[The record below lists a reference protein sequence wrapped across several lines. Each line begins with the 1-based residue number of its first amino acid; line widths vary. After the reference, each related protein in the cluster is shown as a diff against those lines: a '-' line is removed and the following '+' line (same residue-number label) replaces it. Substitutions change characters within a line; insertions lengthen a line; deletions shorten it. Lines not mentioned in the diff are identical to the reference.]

1 MTGLGSKYACGLYLT
16 KLGIKVNRANF
27 LKNNTPIFGALM
39 TTTQLETSV
48 IIIGAGPAGA
58 GTSFFLSKNG
68 IPHIV
73 IEKEAFPRD
82 KVCGDACSGK
92 TALVINRA
100 NPAWLDEI
108 LQDSSRFMPSWGITF
123 VAPNGKSLDIP
134 FSPNRT
140 PETKAPGF
148 TVPRLVLD
156 NFLFSKMA
164 SAQCRIYQNATVAAI
179 ENVAG
184 GVCVTMLHEGNTYSI
199 SAPLLVGAD
208 GDKSMV
214 RKQYL
219 SESTAPKTYAVGLR
233 AYYSGVTDLKKD
245 NFIELHFLPEMLPG
259 YLWIFPLPNGMA
271 NVGVGI
277 LSERIREKKINLRE
291 QMLYAIKNN
300 PQIAPRFA
308 NATMHGKIQGW
319 GLPLGMEQQ
328 PISGDNFMLVGDAA
342 ALIDPF
348 SGEGIGN
355 ALYSGMLAAA
365 AIKEALDSKNF
376 SGAFIKKAY
385 DDVFYK
391 RIGDELKISATLQRL
406 CKYPWLF
413 NFVVNKAAKS
423 ASLRNTISCM
433 FSDMDLREQL
443 SKPSFYLRILFN
455 K

>member
-1 MTGLGSKYACGLYLT
+1 MST
-16 KLGIKVNRANF
+16 K
-27 LKNNTPIFGALM
+27 
-39 TTTQLETSV
+39 QLNTSV

-58 GTSFFLSKNG
+58 GTSFFLSKYE

-73 IEKEAFPRD
+73 IDKETFPRD

-100 NPAWLDEI
+100 NPDWLNEI
-108 LQDSSRFMPSWGITF
+108 LADEKTFTPSWGIKF
-123 VAPNGKSLDIP
+123 VAPNGRALDIP
-134 FSPNRT
+134 FTNKRT
-140 PETKAPGF
+140 KETKAPGF
-148 TVPRLVLD
+148 TVSRLVFD
-156 NFLFSKMA
+156 NFLFQKMA
-164 SAQCRIYQNATVAAI
+164 SPYCTIYQGAKVAAI
-179 ENVAG
+179 TSGNNEVT
-184 GVCVTMLHEGNTYSI
+184 VTMSHEGADYEI
-199 SAPLLVGAD
+199 KAPVIIGAD
-208 GDKSMV
+208 GDKSIV
-214 RKQYL
+214 RKKYL
-219 SESTAPKTYAVGLR
+219 SENTAPKTYAVGLR
-233 AYYSGVTDLKKD
+233 GYYEGVTGMNED

-308 NATMHGKIQGW
+308 NATLTDKIQGW
-319 GLPLGMEQQ
+319 GLPLGMERQ
-328 PISGDNFMLVGDAA
+328 PLSGDNFMLTGDAG

-365 AIKEALDSKNF
+365 AVKEAKEQNNYSASFLKV
-376 SGAFIKKAY
+376 AY
-385 DDVFYK
+385 DDVLYK
-391 RIGDELKISATLQRL
+391 RLGDELKISATLQRL

-413 NFVVNKAAKS
+413 NFVVNKAYKS
-423 ASLRNTISCM
+423 KSLRDTISCM
-433 FSDMDLREQL
+433 FTDMDLREQL
-443 SKPSFYLRILFN
+443 SKPSFYFKILFN

>member
-1 MTGLGSKYACGLYLT
+1 MDIRK
-16 KLGIKVNRANF
+16 I
-27 LKNNTPIFGALM
+27 
-39 TTTQLETSV
+39 QTSV

-58 GTSFFLSKNG
+58 ETSFFLTKEG

-73 IEKEAFPRD
+73 IEKEIFPRD

-100 NPAWLDEI
+100 NPEWLTEI
-108 LQDSSRFMPSWGITF
+108 LGNEQSFLPSWGITF
-123 VAPNGKSLDIP
+123 VAPNGKALDIP

-140 PETKAPGF
+140 KETKAPGF
-148 TVPRLVLD
+148 TTPRLILD
-156 NFLFSKMA
+156 NFLFQKMP
-164 SAQCRIYQNATVAAI
+164 SPYCSIYQSASVISIDESGGNVTVQM
-179 ENVAG
+179 V
-184 GVCVTMLHEGNTYSI
+184 HEGVQYEI
-199 SAPLLVGAD
+199 SAPVIVGAD

-214 RKQYL
+214 RKKYL
-219 SESTAPKTYAVGLR
+219 NEHTAPKTYAVGLR
-233 AYYSGVTDLKKD
+233 AYYEGVSGLHND

-308 NATMHGKIQGW
+308 NAKLVNKIQGW
-319 GLPLGMEQQ
+319 GLPLAMERQ
-328 PISGDNFMLVGDAA
+328 PLSGNNFILTGDAA
-342 ALIDPF
+342 CLIDPF

-355 ALYSGMLAAA
+355 ALYSGMLAAM
-365 AIKEALDSKNF
+365 AIKEAKTANDF
-376 SGAFIKKAY
+376 SAVFLKKAY
-385 DDVFYK
+385 DDVVYK
-391 RIGDELKISATLQRL
+391 RLGEELKISATLQRL

-413 NFVVNKAAKS
+413 NFVVNKAYKS
-423 ASLRNTISCM
+423 PSLRNTISCM
-433 FSDMDLREQL
+433 FTDMDLRDQL
-443 SKPSFYLRILFN
+443 SKPSFYFKILFN

>member
-1 MTGLGSKYACGLYLT
+1 MN
-16 KLGIKVNRANF
+16 IQEKV
-27 LKNNTPIFGALM
+27 
-39 TTTQLETSV
+39 TSA

-58 GTSFFLSKNG
+58 GASFFLSKYQ

-73 IEKEAFPRD
+73 IDKETFPRD

-100 NPAWLDEI
+100 NPAWLAEI
-108 LQDSSRFMPSWGITF
+108 LNDEKTFLPSWGIIF
-123 VAPNGKSLDIP
+123 VAPNGKALDIP
-134 FSPNRT
+134 FTANRSAA
-140 PETKAPGF
+140 TKAPGF
-148 TVPRLVLD
+148 TLPRLVFD
-156 NFLFSKMA
+156 QFLFEKMP
-164 SAQCRIYQNATVAAI
+164 SPYCTIYQDATVKSIDTGNGA
-179 ENVAG
+179 
-184 GVCVTMLHEGNTYSI
+184 VTVQMVQKDTEYIITSPVI
-199 SAPLLVGAD
+199 IGAD

-214 RKQYL
+214 RKKFL
-219 SESTAPKTYAVGLR
+219 DETTAPKTSAVGLR
-233 AYYSGVTDLKKD
+233 AYYQGVSGLHAD

-277 LSERIREKKINLRE
+277 LSEQIREKKINLRE

-308 NATMHGKIQGW
+308 NATLTGKIQGW
-319 GLPLGMEQQ
+319 GLPLAMERQ
-328 PISGDNFMLVGDAA
+328 PLSGNNFMLTGDAA
-342 ALIDPF
+342 CLIDPF

-365 AIKEALDSKNF
+365 AIQQASEHNDYSATFLKA
-376 SGAFIKKAY
+376 AY
-385 DDVFYK
+385 DDVVYK
-391 RIGDELKISATLQRL
+391 RLGHELKISATLQRL

-413 NFVVNKAAKS
+413 NFVVNKAYKS
-423 ASLRNTISCM
+423 QSLRNTISCM

-443 SKPSFYLRILFN
+443 SKPSFYLKILFN